1 MQNMT
6 SVALAIQLQQEPT
19 LSIVTYVLWQTFTED
34 TPQAQGIFVPIFGEH
49 CPGKPL
55 T

>member
-1 MQNMT
+1 MHHTMR
-6 SVALAIQLQQEPT
+6 VQQGPT
-19 LSIVTYVLWQTFTED
+19 LSIVAHDLWQTSTED

-49 CPGKPL
+49 CLSKPL

>member
-1 MQNMT
+1 MQNT
-6 SVALAIQLQQEPT
+6 TYVALIMRVQQGPT
-19 LSIVTYVLWQTFTED
+19 LSIAIRDLWHISTED

-49 CPGKPL
+49 CLSKPL